1 MTRRRLEPGPVPLHH
16 QVYLDL
22 SGALDAGEW
31 QAGDRLP
38 TERDLADEYGC
49 SLITVRRALT
59 DLVRERRLERTR
71 GRGTFVIGPPIEF
84 PLLGVMSL
92 TEEMRRQGLDSTT
105 KVIGCTVRPAG
116 EEAARALGVDPQAPV
131 LALERLRFA
140 GSVPLLLEQV
150 RLDAGRFPGLETR
163 DFGQAS
169 LYETLR
175 VDFGVRIV
183 RAREWIEPVLLGG
196 REARLLEQEAGRP
209 GLLIEGIADDQSGR
223 PTEYGRSWVRGDG
236 TRTYLER
243 DVARIAIAEGAD
255 NRREGADSRRE
266 GADSRRERA

>member
-71 GRGTFVIGPPIEF
+71 GRGTFVTGPAIEF
-84 PLLGVMSL
+84 PLLGVMSF

-105 KVIGCTVRPAG
+105 RVIGCTIRTAG
-116 EEAARALGVDPQAPV
+116 ERAGRALGIDPGAPTLE
-131 LALERLRFA
+131 LARLRVA
-140 GSVPLLLEQV
+140 GRVPLLLEQV
-150 RLDAGRFPGLETR
+150 QLDAGRFPGLEDR
-163 DFGQAS
+163 DFQHDS
-169 LYETLR
+169 LYEALR
-175 VDFGVRIV
+175 AGFGVRIV
-183 RAREWIEPVLLGG
+183 RAREWIEPVLLAG
-196 REARLLEQEAGRP
+196 REARLLEQEPGRP
-209 GLLIEGIADDQSGR
+209 GLLIEGIADDQAGR
-223 PTEYGRSWVRGDG
+223 ATEYGRSWVRGDG

-255 NRREGADSRRE
+255 GRRD
-266 GADSRRERA
+266 RA

>member
-22 SGALDAGEW
+22 SSALDAGEW

-38 TERDLADEYGC
+38 TERELSDEYRC

-71 GRGTFVIGPPIEF
+71 GRGTFVIGPAIEF

-92 TEEMRRQGLDSTT
+92 TEEMRRQGLESTT
-105 KVIGCTVRPAG
+105 RVVECAIRPAG
-116 EEAARALGVDPQAPV
+116 EGAGRALGIDAEAPV
-131 LALERLRFA
+131 VALERLRFA

-150 RLDAGRFPGLETR
+150 RLDAGRFPGLESH
-163 DFGQAS
+163 DLGQAS

-196 REARLLEQEAGRP
+196 REARLLEQEAGRT
-209 GLLIEGIADDQSGR
+209 GLLIEGIADDQTGR

-243 DVARIAIAEGAD
+243 DVARIAIADGAEG
-255 NRREGADSRRE
+255 
-266 GADSRRERA
+266 RRERP

>member
-1 MTRRRLEPGPVPLHH
+1 MARRRLEPGPVPLHH

-22 SGALDAGEW
+22 SNALDAGEW
-31 QAGDRLP
+31 AAGDRLP
-38 TERDLADEYGC
+38 TERDLADQYGC
-49 SLITVRRALT
+49 SLITVRRALA

-71 GRGTFVIGPPIEF
+71 GRGTFVIGPAIDF
-84 PLLGVMSL
+84 PWLSTMSL

-105 KVIGCTVRPAG
+105 RVIGCAIRPAG
-116 EEAARALGVDPQAPV
+116 EDAARALGIDPKAPT
-131 LALERLRFA
+131 LDLERLRFA
-140 GSVPLLLEQV
+140 GTVPLLLEQV
-150 RLDAGRFPGLETR
+150 RLDASRFPGLETR
-163 DFGQAS
+163 DFGRDS

-196 REARLLEQEAGRP
+196 REARLLEQVPDRP

-243 DVARIAIAEGAD
+243 DVARIAVQESAD
-255 NRREGADSRRE
+255 GQRDRG
-266 GADSRRERA
+266 